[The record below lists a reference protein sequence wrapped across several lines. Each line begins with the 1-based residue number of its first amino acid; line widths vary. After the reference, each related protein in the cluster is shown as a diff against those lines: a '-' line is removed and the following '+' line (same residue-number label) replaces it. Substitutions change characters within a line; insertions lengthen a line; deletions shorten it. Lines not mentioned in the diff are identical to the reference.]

1 MTTTITSHLMTS
13 TVTEHYAH
21 RVLDPLPTEAPWRAS
36 WLPGRRLDYCQATTA
51 MVVAETVALH
61 QLEPGGRWWPHLQ
74 GWARELDLD
83 VEDAVELAGRE
94 LSGASR

>member
-61 QLEPGGRWWPHLQ
+61 HLPPGSLGPLGDRRKVKLLRP
-74 GWARELDLD
+74 AM
-83 VEDAVELAGRE
+83 LAE
-94 LSGASR
+94 QA